1 MNITC
6 INRDLFMS
14 RLLLCFNLDFL
25 CFRDR
30 MIRHVVRG
38 EFNLVYPQT

>member
-25 CFRDR
+25 CFRDK
-30 MIRHVVRG
+30 RHVVRG